1 MKVSNLFNI
10 AKDIFIKCITV
21 VTGCT
26 TGILAGILVTAIVVG
41 IIVLSLG
48 LILVGLGLEYFVLA
62 ILSKGLCYLLGIPWM
77 GWIKTLLFYI
87 GLVIVRNIYYEL
99 QPED

>member
-21 VTGCT
+21 VTGCA

-48 LILVGLGLEYFVLA
+48 LILFGLGLEYFVLA

-87 GLVIVRNIYYEL
+87 GLVIIRNIYYEL

>member
-1 MKVSNLFNI
+1 MKASNLLKI
-10 AKDIFIKCITV
+10 AKDLFIKCITV

-41 IIVLSLG
+41 IITLSLG
-48 LILVGLGLEYFVLA
+48 LILFGLGLEYFVLA

-77 GWIKTLLFYI
+77 GWLKTLLFYI
-87 GLVIVRNIYYEL
+87 VMIIVRDIYYEL
-99 QPED
+99 QPEN

>member
-1 MKVSNLFNI
+1 MKASKLFKI
-10 AKDIFIKCITV
+10 AKDLFIKCITV

-26 TGILAGILVTAIVVG
+26 TGILVTAIVVG

-48 LILVGLGLEYFVLA
+48 LILFGLGLEYFILA
-62 ILSKGLCYLLGIPWM
+62 ILSKGFCYLLGIPWM
-77 GWIKTLLFYI
+77 GWIKTFLFYI
-87 GLVIVRNIYYEL
+87 GLVIVRTIYYEL